1 MPQPAINIAIRGAR
15 AAARVLI
22 RMLNRSEALSVVE
35 KQRNDFVSEAD
46 HAAEKAIIFEIQ
58 KAYPDHAVLAEESGY
73 SGPEDAETVWIID
86 PLDGT
91 RNYIQGL
98 PHFAISIG
106 IKTRGKLEHALVY
119 DPTREEMFTAS
130 RGSGAY
136 LNDHRIRVSNRTSM
150 EGALLATGFPFRAR
164 EALDDYMKMFR
175 SVFAIA
181 GDVRRAGSASLDLA
195 YVAAGRVDGF
205 WEIGLKP
212 WDVAAGA
219 LLVREAGGLCT
230 DFDGADGFLDSGN
243 IIAGN
248 LKLAGQMKKTISP
261 LFTGPLKALSGSA

>member
-1 MPQPAINIAIRGAR
+1 MPQPAINIAVKGAR
-15 AAARVLI
+15 SAARVLI

-46 HAAEKAIIFEIQ
+46 HAAEKAIIYEIQ
-58 KAYPDHAVLAEESGY
+58 KAYPDHAILAEESGRT
-73 SGPEDAETVWIID
+73 GPEDAETVWIID

-106 IKTRGKLEHALVY
+106 VQTRGVLEHGLVY

-130 RGSGAY
+130 KGSGAY
-136 LNDHRIRVSNRTSM
+136 LNDHRVRVSNRTAMS
-150 EGALLATGFPFRAR
+150 GSLLATGFPFRAR
-164 EALDDYMKMFR
+164 EALDDYMNMFR
-175 SVFAIA
+175 GVFDIA
-181 GDVRRAGSASLDLA
+181 GDMRRAGAASLDLA

-205 WEIGLKP
+205 WEMGLKP
-212 WDVAAGA
+212 WDIAAGA

-230 DFDGADGFLDSGN
+230 DFSGADGFLDSGN

-248 LKLAGQMKKTISP
+248 LKLVGQIKKTLSP
-261 LFTGPLKALSGSA
+261 LYTDALKALTDD